1 LSPAPPT
8 MHMKVVL
15 LLMVALCA
23 ALARTQEVRVI
34 YDMDVDNTN
43 GTQYT
48 PVFNGDLTPE
58 QQEYFDLAWGIAF
71 IVFGL
76 VFVVFG
82 YRIFRI
88 TLFIIGAIAG
98 AATAYLLLQTHA
110 QLALFLVLIIAGASG
125 IILGLMFVCIFYL
138 GLFALGAMLGCVLA
152 GIVLA
157 TPLGTSLVTLAWVH
171 WLVLVGSSALFGI
184 LALVFQKPLLIVAT
198 SIYGAYLIAF
208 AVAALWVPQSNF
220 AQIIPH
226 LFNAKDFPFN
236 PTASNWL
243 PFVFIAGIAVVAILG
258 IVVQARVTAR
268 KYHHLKK
275 KYDDDNSVEVEPLL
289 KKRSVNNV

>member
-1 LSPAPPT
+1 MNTKAA
-8 MHMKVVL
+8 VL
-15 LLMVALCA
+15 LLALLCA
-23 ALARTQEVRVI
+23 SLTRAQEVRIV
-34 YDMDVDNTN
+34 YELDYEETN
-43 GTQYT
+43 GTYT
-48 PVFNGDLTPE
+48 PSYDGNLTPE
-58 QQEYFDLAWGIAF
+58 QQEYFNLAWGIAF

-76 VFVVFG
+76 IFVVFG

-88 TLFIIGAIAG
+88 TLFVIGAIAG

-110 QLALFLVLIIAGASG
+110 QLALFLVLIIAAVSG

-157 TPLGTSLVTLAWVH
+157 TPLGTSLITLAWAH
-171 WLVLVGSSALFGI
+171 WLVLVGASLLFGV

-198 SIYGAYLIAF
+198 SIYGAYLIAL
-208 AVAALWVPQSNF
+208 AVASLWVPESNF

-226 LFNAKDFPFN
+226 LFSAKEFPFD
-236 PTASNWL
+236 PTAANWL
-243 PFVFIAGIAVVAILG
+243 PFVFIAGIAVVSILG

-275 KYDDDNSVEVEPLL
+275 KNDEYNSVEVEPLL
-289 KKRSVNNV
+289 KRSVNHV